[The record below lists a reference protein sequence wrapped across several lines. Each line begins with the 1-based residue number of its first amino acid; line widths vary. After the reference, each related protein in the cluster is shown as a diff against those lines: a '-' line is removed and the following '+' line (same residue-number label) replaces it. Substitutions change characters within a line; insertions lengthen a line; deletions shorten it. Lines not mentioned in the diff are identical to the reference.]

1 LDQKIENIKLN
12 RKRFRE
18 NSLKIKTN
26 NYHEND
32 LNFDKE
38 KIDLSVNEKNIGE
51 ANLDLNEDK
60 LITEEKSEKSEKNSK
75 LYY

>member
-1 LDQKIENIKLN
+1 MDQKIENIKLN